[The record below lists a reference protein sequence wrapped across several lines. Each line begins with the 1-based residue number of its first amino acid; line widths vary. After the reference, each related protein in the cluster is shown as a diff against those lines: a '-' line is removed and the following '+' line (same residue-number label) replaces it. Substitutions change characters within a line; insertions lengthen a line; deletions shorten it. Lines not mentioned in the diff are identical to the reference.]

1 MSTQVR
7 AGVRGQP
14 GRETPAIGGGGCG
27 QKAWSVPAG
36 SRGPSVTTG
45 PPLPPPALPS
55 SRSIITFGSEVGPWC
70 CRAAHTKSRD
80 EKPPRGSEARL
91 ALGCG
96 REASAGSLAAASARP
111 PGAGRVAAGAYR
123 HRPHPPPP
131 PLARTVPCPV
141 PLRGADLI
149 SGPGRSPSGTEWSTQ
164 EEGSPCK
171 PKEEN
176 QDLSLQAQE
185 EKAGCVGSGVDLL
198 VCGWSRSDI

>member
-14 GRETPAIGGGGCG
+14 GRKTPAIGGGRCG

-36 SRGPSVTTG
+36 SRGPSVTTE

-80 EKPPRGSEARL
+80 EKPPRGSEVRL
-91 ALGCG
+91 VLGCG

-111 PGAGRVAAGAYR
+111 PGAGRVAAGAYC
-123 HRPHPPPP
+123 HPPHRWPS
-131 PLARTVPCPV
+131 PCPV
-141 PLRGADLI
+141 L
-149 SGPGRSPSGTEWSTQ
+149 SPSKVLTWSRVLA
-164 EEGSPCK
+164 GV
-171 PKEEN
+171 
-176 QDLSLQAQE
+176 LQAQNGPRRRRGLPADQRGRIRIFPCRPR
-185 EKAGCVGSGVDLL
+185 KRRQGAWASVL
-198 VCGWSRSDI
+198 IY